1 MWFQIILRPKKITK
15 IYEDPKFTK
24 IVTFNNCCLPNKAP
38 KILFY
43 SFFNLSNVM
52 AKHFMILQAVNNK
65 SGLLWNDKDEAHQLP
80 IVKIFG
86 DQRAKKT
93 FCTKINTQTRSN

>member
-1 MWFQIILRPKKITK
+1 
-15 IYEDPKFTK
+15 
-24 IVTFNNCCLPNKAP
+24 
-38 KILFY
+38 
-43 SFFNLSNVM
+43 M

-86 DQRAKKT
+86 DQGAKKT